1 MTIVTL
7 AGGVGAARFLEGLI
21 RVVPQ
26 RKLTVIGNVGDD
38 IEMHGLHVSPDLD
51 IVTYTLAGI
60 VDRAKGWGIRND
72 TFTCQEAMRKFGYET
87 WFNIGDKDYA
97 THLYRTEQL
106 RKGRSLSE
114 ITDELVKKLGLQIH
128 LLPSTDDFFQTH
140 VISNGRKMHFQEYM
154 VRLQTKP
161 KVQQIT
167 FLGSR
172 SARPARGVLQSIQQG
187 GGIIVSPSNPIVS
200 IGAILAVP
208 QIRTALRKTE
218 SRIVGISPIIG
229 GKTIKGPAD
238 KLMKSLGFKPSV
250 VGVAEFYQEFLDTLI
265 IDRVDE
271 DLAKRVEKLGIRAV
285 VTNTIMKT
293 LSDKISLAQTTVR
306 ELE

>member
-1 MTIVTL
+1 
-7 AGGVGAARFLEGLI
+7 
-21 RVVPQ
+21 
-26 RKLTVIGNVGDD
+26 
-38 IEMHGLHVSPDLD
+38 
-51 IVTYTLAGI
+51 
-60 VDRAKGWGIRND
+60 
-72 TFTCQEAMRKFGYET
+72 
-87 WFNIGDKDYA
+87 
-97 THLYRTEQL
+97 
-106 RKGRSLSE
+106 
-114 ITDELVKKLGLQIH
+114 
-128 LLPSTDDFFQTH
+128 
-140 VISNGRKMHFQEYM
+140 M

-161 KVQQIT
+161 KVQQII

-172 SARPARGVLQSIQQG
+172 SARPARGVLQSIQQST
-187 GGIIVSPSNPIVS
+187 GIIVSPSNPIVS
-200 IGAILAVP
+200 IGAILGVP

-250 VGVAEFYQEFLDTLI
+250 VGIAEFYRDFLDTLI

-271 DLAKRVEKLGIRAV
+271 DLAKRIEKSGIRVV

-293 LSDKISLAQTTVR
+293 LSDKIRLAQTTVR